1 MKRFILVFA
10 SLSLFILIA
19 AQPPVL
25 ARNGSGI
32 PLNPKPF
39 HLPFLDPPGPG
50 TWLLGQPYGNT
61 TGAYRQRKTTYGQG
75 QGIHFGIDLLAAC
88 KTPALALADGTV
100 VGVDGLFGSAPH
112 NLMILFPNGY
122 ATMYGQSPVGLPDTY
137 SVNNPLLVSQIQ
149 DVVWD
154 VVSTHPYAGVAV
166 PEPTLLL
173 VPAAALMMLNRRQRK
188 IA

>member
-1 MKRFILVFA
+1 MRRRF
-10 SLSLFILIA
+10 LIYSRW
-19 AQPPVL
+19 P
-25 ARNGSGI
+25 RTN
-32 PLNPKPF
+32 
-39 HLPFLDPPGPG
+39 
-50 TWLLGQPYGNT
+50 
-61 TGAYRQRKTTYGQG
+61 
-75 QGIHFGIDLLAAC
+75 
-88 KTPALALADGTV
+88 ADGTLDFQAKWDRTYDGSFGTEESRDYFESLTDDV
-100 VGVDGLFGSAPH
+100 RALYPGKTISIVPVGDVMYEIETRIKAGTFTGLADVTDLYADGIHMNAAGEFMVG
-112 NLMILFPNGY
+112 MTYY